1 MGISIGSRKNP
12 ECRKNNFSFYLPV
25 VDCGVPLVPLWVKSG
40 NAGYGLCGVTLSHH
54 LARPRVA
61 CTNYVD
67 GKRATHTQGC
77 ELRPLRRVS
86 VCGNRNAQPAAAHL
100 PEDSPKM
107 RPKMGS
113 SPSVCLDTRGAIVC
127 RALSRRASV
136 RRLALSPLPLPRP
149 RPTPGGTRHRAPPRE
164 PSWQLPRTRTR
175 VARHTPHTVPEL
187 AHAHRVAHFRR
198 HTSFTSCGHA
208 ALTTSP
214 PTHSPHTGARPAP
227 VVGAPPLIRL
237 APSVPHVQL
246 PLSLAHAWPHPQRLS
261 LGSQR
266 RLSSPLSSLRISRQP
281 CENSPR
287 RSMRQQTPRTRSP
300 RRRPGRRTS
309 WRWRGC
315 ARAGRA
321 G

>member
-1 MGISIGSRKNP
+1 MPG
-12 ECRKNNFSFYLPV
+12 
-25 VDCGVPLVPLWVKSG
+25 
-40 NAGYGLCGVTLSHH
+40 
-54 LARPRVA
+54 
-61 CTNYVD
+61 
-67 GKRATHTQGC
+67 
-77 ELRPLRRVS
+77 
-86 VCGNRNAQPAAAHL
+86 AH
-100 PEDSPKM
+100 
-107 RPKMGS
+107 
-113 SPSVCLDTRGAIVC
+113 

-136 RRLALSPLPLPRP
+136 RRLALSPLPLSIAHAPAPR
-149 RPTPGGTRHRAPPRE
+149 GRHPPA
-164 PSWQLPRTRTR
+164 PRTPPESR
-175 VARHTPHTVPEL
+175 VGSCRGHAHVACHTSHTVPEL
-187 AHAHRVAHFRR
+187 ARAHRVAHFRR

-208 ALTTSP
+208 ALTTSTH
-214 PTHSPHTGARPAP
+214 THSPHTAHTLSAPGACRRGTAPHPARSERTTC
-227 VVGAPPLIRL
+227 A
-237 APSVPHVQL
+237 APS
-246 PLSLAHAWPHPQRLS
+246 LSRSCVWPHPQRLT